1 MSDTISLI
9 DLWTE
14 AQFYLFIAEFAPDN
28 FNINSIAVENS

>member
-1 MSDTISLI
+1 MFATFSLI
-9 DLWTE
+9 DLRTQ